1 MDTSP
6 LTLERSNKYNPQIS
20 FPTPLKGNTMDT
32 PIKPIDPVDPTQPV
46 DPVDTQ
52 DSGHGDP
59 PPKHPPSEIRA
70 AGVFASA

>member
-1 MDTSP
+1 
-6 LTLERSNKYNPQIS
+6 
-20 FPTPLKGNTMDT
+20 MDT